1 MAGGKGMENTV
12 KSGNGCIFEIMDYSN
27 DGFSEYWVE
36 DKEGVDFDNLGRIPE
51 GTTRWINIDGG
62 CPQST
67 LERIS
72 GTFSIHPL
80 ITEDI
85 TNKVQRAKIEDY
97 DDYLYI
103 VSKMIYYK
111 EDELVI
117 EHISFILGCNYVIS
131 FGELKGDVFTSI
143 RDRIR
148 NQNTL
153 IRKSGADYLMYSLLD
168 AIVDGYFEV
177 LEALGERIDK
187 VEEVV
192 LQKSS
197 TETLHEIREIKNSL
211 MYLHKYI
218 WPLREVTSWLGKDS
232 TELIRPAT
240 ELYIRDV
247 YDHIIQIIDTT
258 ETYRELLAGLIDL
271 NLSSVSF
278 RLNEVMK
285 VLTIISTIFIPLT
298 FIAGVYGMNF
308 KYMPEI
314 GWKYGYYATWIV
326 MIGIAISMIIYF
338 KKKKWF

>member
-1 MAGGKGMENTV
+1 MESNV
-12 KSGNGCIFEIMDYSN
+12 NAANGCIFEIMDYRS
-27 DGFSEYWVE
+27 DGFSEYWIE
-36 DKEGVDFDNLGRIPE
+36 DKDGVDFEGLKNIPE

-62 CPQST
+62 CPQTT
-67 LERIS
+67 LECMSR
-72 GTFSIHPL
+72 TFSIHPL
-80 ITEDI
+80 VTEDI
-85 TNKVQRAKIEDY
+85 TNNTQRAKIEDY

-103 VSKMIYYK
+103 VSKMIYFM

-117 EHISFILGCNYVIS
+117 EHISFILGWNYVIS
-131 FGELKGDVFTSI
+131 FGELKGDVFTNI

-153 IRKSGADYLMYSLLD
+153 IRKSGADYLIYSLLD

-177 LEALGERIDK
+177 LEELGERIDK

-192 LQKSS
+192 LQVSS

-211 MYLHKYI
+211 MYIHKYI

-285 VLTIISTIFIPLT
+285 VLTIISTLFIPLT

-308 KYMPEI
+308 RYMPEI
-314 GWKYGYYATWIV
+314 DWKYGYYATWIV
-326 MIGIAISMIIYF
+326 MVVIAVSMLIFF

>member
-1 MAGGKGMENTV
+1 MENTV
-12 KSGNGCIFEIMDYSN
+12 KSGNGCIFEIMDYRS

-36 DKEGVDFDNLGRIPE
+36 DRAGVDFEALRRIPE

-62 CPQST
+62 CTQNT
-67 LERIS
+67 LECLS
-72 GTFSIHPL
+72 KVFKIHPL
-80 ITEDI
+80 VSEDI
-85 TNKVQRAKIEDY
+85 FNNTQRAKIEDY
-97 DDYLYI
+97 DDYVYI
-103 VSKMIYYK
+103 VAKMIYFQD
-111 EDELVI
+111 DELII
-117 EHISFILGCNYVIS
+117 EHISFILGWEYVIS

-143 RDRIR
+143 RERIR
-148 NQNTL
+148 NQNTM

-177 LEALGERIDK
+177 LEVLGERIDK
-187 VEEVV
+187 VEGDI
-192 LQKSS
+192 LQISS
-197 TETLHEIREIKNSL
+197 TETLHEIRLIKRNL
-211 MYLHKYI
+211 MYIHKYT

-247 YDHIIQIIDTT
+247 YDHIIQIIDTN

-271 NLSSVSF
+271 NLTSVSY

-285 VLTIISTIFIPLT
+285 VLTIISTLFIPLT

-308 KYMPEI
+308 KYMPELY
-314 GWKYGYYATWIV
+314 WEYGYYATWIV
-326 MIGIAISMIIYF
+326 MVIIAVSMLIFF

>member
-1 MAGGKGMENTV
+1 MENNIKAV
-12 KSGNGCIFEIMDYSN
+12 NGCIFEIMDYSN

-97 DDYLYI
+97 DDYQYI
-103 VSKMIYYK
+103 VSKMIYYR
-111 EDELVI
+111 EEELVI
-117 EHISFILGCNYVIS
+117 EHISFILGSNYVIS
-131 FGELKGDVFTSI
+131 FGELKGDVFTNI

-177 LEALGERIDK
+177 LEELGERIDK

-192 LQKSS
+192 LQVSS

-211 MYLHKYI
+211 MYIHKYI

-285 VLTIISTIFIPLT
+285 VLTIISTLFIPLT

-308 KYMPEI
+308 RYMPEI
-314 GWKYGYYATWIV
+314 DWKYGYYATWIV
-326 MIGIAISMIIYF
+326 MVAIAVSMIIFF

>member
-1 MAGGKGMENTV
+1 MESNV
-12 KSGNGCIFEIMDYSN
+12 NAVSNCIFEIMDYRS
-27 DGFSEYWVE
+27 DGFSEYWIE
-36 DKEGVDFDNLGRIPE
+36 DKDGVDFEALNNIPE

-62 CPQST
+62 CPQTT
-67 LERIS
+67 LESMSR
-72 GTFSIHPL
+72 TFSIHPL
-80 ITEDI
+80 VTEDI
-85 TNKVQRAKIEDY
+85 TNNTQRAKIEDY

-103 VSKMIYYK
+103 VSKMIYYM

-117 EHISFILGCNYVIS
+117 EHISFILGWNYVIS

-153 IRKSGADYLMYSLLD
+153 IRKSGADYLIYSLLD

-177 LEALGERIDK
+177 LEELGERIDK

-192 LQKSS
+192 LQVSS

-211 MYLHKYI
+211 LYIHKYI

-232 TELIRPAT
+232 TELIRPST

-285 VLTIISTIFIPLT
+285 VLTIISTLFIPLT

-308 KYMPEI
+308 RYMPEI
-314 GWKYGYYATWIV
+314 DWKYGYYTTWIV
-326 MIGIAISMIIYF
+326 MVVIAVSMLIFF

>member
-1 MAGGKGMENTV
+1 MENNIKAV
-12 KSGNGCIFEIMDYSN
+12 NGCIFEIMDYSN

-103 VSKMIYYK
+103 VSKMIYYR
-111 EDELVI
+111 EEELVI
-117 EHISFILGCNYVIS
+117 EHISFILGSNYVIS
-131 FGELKGDVFTSI
+131 FGELKGDVFTNI

-177 LEALGERIDK
+177 LEELGERIDK

-192 LQKSS
+192 LQVSS

-211 MYLHKYI
+211 MYIHKYI

-232 TELIRPAT
+232 PELIRPAT

-285 VLTIISTIFIPLT
+285 VLTIISTLFIPLT

-308 KYMPEI
+308 RYMPEI
-314 GWKYGYYATWIV
+314 DWKYGYYATWIV
-326 MIGIAISMIIYF
+326 MVAIAVSMIIFF

>member
-1 MAGGKGMENTV
+1 MESNV
-12 KSGNGCIFEIMDYSN
+12 NAANGCIFEIMDYRS
-27 DGFSEYWVE
+27 DGFSEYWIE
-36 DKEGVDFDNLGRIPE
+36 DKDGVDFEGLKNIPE

-62 CPQST
+62 CPQTT
-67 LERIS
+67 LECMSR
-72 GTFSIHPL
+72 TFSIHPL
-80 ITEDI
+80 VTEDI
-85 TNKVQRAKIEDY
+85 TNNTQRAKIEDY

-103 VSKMIYYK
+103 VSKMIYYMG
-111 EDELVI
+111 DELVI
-117 EHISFILGCNYVIS
+117 EHISFILGWNYVIS

-153 IRKSGADYLMYSLLD
+153 IRKSGADYLIYSLLD

-177 LEALGERIDK
+177 LEELGERIDK

-192 LQKSS
+192 LQVSS

-211 MYLHKYI
+211 MYIHKYI

-232 TELIRPAT
+232 TELIRPST

-285 VLTIISTIFIPLT
+285 VLTIISTLFIPLT

-308 KYMPEI
+308 RYMPEI
-314 GWKYGYYATWIV
+314 DWKYGYYATWIV
-326 MIGIAISMIIYF
+326 MVVIAVSMLIFF

>member
-1 MAGGKGMENTV
+1 MESNV
-12 KSGNGCIFEIMDYSN
+12 IPGNGCIFEIMDYNN

-103 VSKMIYYK
+103 VSKMIYYM
-111 EDELVI
+111 EGELVI

-131 FGELKGDVFTSI
+131 FGELKGDVFTNI

-177 LEALGERIDK
+177 LEELGDRIDK

-197 TETLHEIREIKNSL
+197 KETLHEIRGIKNNL
-211 MYLHKYI
+211 MYIHKYI

-314 GWKYGYYATWIV
+314 GWKYGYYATWFV
-326 MIGIAISMIIYF
+326 MIAIAVSMIIYF

>member
-1 MAGGKGMENTV
+1 MESTV
-12 KSGNGCIFEIMDYSN
+12 KAVNGCIFEIMDYRS
-27 DGFSEYWVE
+27 DGFSEYWIE
-36 DKEGVDFDNLGRIPE
+36 DKDGVDFEVLKNIPE
-51 GTTRWINIDGG
+51 STTRWINIDGG

-67 LERIS
+67 LECLS
-72 GTFSIHPL
+72 KTFRIHPL
-80 ITEDI
+80 VTEDI
-85 TNKVQRAKIEDY
+85 ANNVQRAKIEDY

-103 VSKMIYYK
+103 VSKMIYYM
-111 EDELVI
+111 EDELII
-117 EHISFILGCNYVIS
+117 EHISFILGWNYVIS

-177 LEALGERIDK
+177 LEVLGERIDK
-187 VEEVV
+187 VEEDV
-192 LQKSS
+192 LQVSS
-197 TETLHEIREIKNSL
+197 TETLHEIREVKNSL
-211 MYLHKYI
+211 MYIHKYI
-218 WPLREVTSWLGKDS
+218 WPLREVTSWMGKDS

-285 VLTIISTIFIPLT
+285 VLTIISTLFIPLT

-308 KYMPEI
+308 RYMPEI
-314 GWKYGYYATWIV
+314 DWKYGYYATWVIMV
-326 MIGIAISMIIYF
+326 VIAVSMIIFF

>member
-1 MAGGKGMENTV
+1 MENTV
-12 KSGNGCIFEIMDYSN
+12 KVNSCIFEIMEYN
-27 DGFSEYWVE
+27 TTGFSEYWIE
-36 DKEGVDFDNLGRIPE
+36 DKDGVDFEALKNIPE

-62 CPQST
+62 CPPAT
-67 LERIS
+67 LECLS
-72 GTFSIHPL
+72 KTFRIHPL
-80 ITEDI
+80 VTEDI
-85 TNKVQRAKIEDY
+85 TNNTQRAKIEDY

-103 VSKMIYYK
+103 VSKMIYYM

-117 EHISFILGCNYVIS
+117 EHISFILGWNYVIS

-177 LEALGERIDK
+177 LEVLGDRIDN
-187 VEEVV
+187 VEEEV
-192 LQKSS
+192 LKVSS
-197 TETLHEIREIKNSL
+197 TETLHDIRDIKNSL
-211 MYLHKYI
+211 MYIHKYI

-308 KYMPEI
+308 RYMPEI
-314 GWKYGYYATWIV
+314 NWEYGYYATWIIMV
-326 MIGIAISMIIYF
+326 VIAVAMVVYF
-338 KKKKWF
+338 KMKKWF

>member
-1 MAGGKGMENTV
+1 MENNIKAV
-12 KSGNGCIFEIMDYSN
+12 NECIFEIMDYSN

-103 VSKMIYYK
+103 VSKMIYYR
-111 EDELVI
+111 EEELVI
-117 EHISFILGCNYVIS
+117 EHISFILGSNYVIS
-131 FGELKGDVFTSI
+131 FGELKGDVFTNI

-177 LEALGERIDK
+177 LEELGERIDK

-192 LQKSS
+192 LQVSS

-211 MYLHKYI
+211 MYIHKYI

-285 VLTIISTIFIPLT
+285 VLTIISTLFIPLT

-308 KYMPEI
+308 RYMPEI
-314 GWKYGYYATWIV
+314 DWKYGYYATWIV
-326 MIGIAISMIIYF
+326 MVAIAVSMIIFF

>member
-1 MAGGKGMENTV
+1 MENTV
-12 KSGNGCIFEIMDYSN
+12 KVNNCIFEIMEYNTS
-27 DGFSEYWVE
+27 GFSEYWIE
-36 DKEGVDFDNLGRIPE
+36 DKDGVDFETLKNIPE
-51 GTTRWINIDGG
+51 DTTRWINIDGG
-62 CPQST
+62 CPQAT
-67 LERIS
+67 LEYLS
-72 GTFSIHPL
+72 KTFKIHPL
-80 ITEDI
+80 VTEDI
-85 TNKVQRAKIEDY
+85 TNNTQRAKIEDY
-97 DDYLYI
+97 DDYVYI
-103 VSKMIYYK
+103 VSKMIYYM
-111 EDELVI
+111 DDDLVI
-117 EHISFILGCNYVIS
+117 EHISFILGWNYVIS

-177 LEALGERIDK
+177 LEVLGDRIDI
-187 VEEVV
+187 VEEEV
-192 LQKSS
+192 LQVSS
-197 TETLHEIREIKNSL
+197 AETLHDIRDIKNSL
-211 MYLHKYI
+211 MYIHKYI

-308 KYMPEI
+308 RYMPEI
-314 GWKYGYYATWIV
+314 NWEYGYYATWIV
-326 MIGIAISMIIYF
+326 MVVIAVAMVVFF